1 VILKWD
7 KKFMCHDSILL
18 ETKLDLPLRC
28 RGKVRDVY
36 EAGEALLFVATDRI
50 SAFDCILGSGI
61 NCKGRVLTQ
70 LSLFWFNQLA
80 GLIPNHVL
88 TANAAEYPSLGPF
101 ASELE
106 GRSMLVRKASM
117 IEVECVARGYLS
129 GSGWKEYQAQ
139 GTVCGANLPSGLVE
153 SDRLPEAIFTP
164 AIKAKTGHDENISF
178 EHVASQIGFD
188 LASRLREVTLSIYEK
203 AAAYALQRGLILA
216 DTKLEFGFVGE
227 ELVLADEVLTPDSSR
242 YWPADQYRPGGPQLS
257 FDKQF
262 VRDHLET
269 IGWDKRPPAP
279 TLPPDIVKKTSE
291 KYIEAYQ
298 RLTGNTL

>member
-1 VILKWD
+1 
-7 KKFMCHDSILL
+7 MCRDSILL

-36 EAGEALLFVATDRI
+36 VAGEALLFVATDRI

-70 LSLFWFNQLA
+70 LSLFWFKQLA
-80 GLIPNHVL
+80 SLVPNHVL
-88 TANAAEYPSLGPF
+88 TANTAEYPSSIRRF
-101 ASELE
+101 AAELD
-106 GRSMLVRKASM
+106 GRSMLVRKARM
-117 IEVECVARGYLS
+117 IEVECVARGYLA
-129 GSGWKEYQAQ
+129 GSGWKEYQAR
-139 GTVCGANLPSGLVE
+139 GTVCGVKLPSGLVE

-178 EHVASQIGFD
+178 EQVACQIGAD
-188 LASRLREVTLSIYEK
+188 LAAKLRDLTLSVYEK
-203 AAAYALQRGLILA
+203 AAVYALERGLILA

-242 YWPADQYRPGGPQLS
+242 YWPADHYRPGGPQLS

-279 TLPPDIVKKTSE
+279 ALPPDIVKKTSE
-291 KYIEAYQ
+291 KYIEAYH
-298 RLTGNTL
+298 RLTGITL